1 MHLAYQISITL
12 SQDKGAHFL
21 AVNCGRDWSS
31 QLSCYAAMTISRL
44 HVKTSNV
51 RHSGQNAFIKHARNP
66 NMQEREHSGY
76 PTFNPR
82 AEDQSLE
89 QLPEA
94 VQVQLVKKMGM
105 PIPRISRKLANIRVQ
120 TRSSAPSA
128 CANRVFS

>member
-1 MHLAYQISITL
+1 MHLAYQISMTL
-12 SQDKGAHFL
+12 SQDKAHFL

-31 QLSCYAAMTISRL
+31 ELACYAAMTTSRL

-51 RHSGQNAFIKHARNP
+51 RHTGQNACIKHARKP
-66 NMQEREHSGY
+66 NMQEREHSGN

-89 QLPEA
+89 HLQEA

-105 PIPRISRKLANIRVQ
+105 PIPRISRKLANIKVQ
-120 TRSSAPSA
+120 TRPSAPNA